1 MGILLTDIQKQRLRE
16 LNAPAE
22 LAEALFDEE
31 GERNRAFQE
40 MEKRLVEAGRER
52 LIRLRNT
59 SQRPKLCELEA
70 TLADALTAEGFVQ
83 VVTPLFLSKGMLERM
98 SITSDHP
105 LSQQVYWVNPHT
117 CLRPMLAPHLYAL
130 LKRLVR
136 LWEKPIRIFE
146 VGSCFR
152 KDSKGSHHSEEFT
165 MLNLVELGLPTE
177 SRHPRLKDL
186 ARLLMK
192 VSGIGQYEFIS
203 ESSDVYGET
212 IDIIGDQGVE
222 LCSCA
227 MGPHPL
233 DDAWGITDPWV
244 GLGLGLERLV
254 MVREGYRNIQRAGRS
269 LIYLDGVRLNI

>member
-1 MGILLTDIQKQRLRE
+1 MGIQLTDIQKQRLRE

-31 GERNRAFQE
+31 EERNRAFQE
-40 MEKRLVEAGRER
+40 MEKSLAEAGRQA
-52 LIRLRNT
+52 LTQLRDGSHRT
-59 SQRPKLCELEA
+59 AVCELEA
-70 TLADALTAEGFVQ
+70 TLAETLRAEGFIQ
-83 VVTPLFLSKGMLERM
+83 VITPLFLSKGLLERM
-98 SITSDHP
+98 SVTSDHP
-105 LSQQVYWVNPHT
+105 LNRQVYWLNPQQ

-146 VGSCFR
+146 VGPCFR
-152 KDSKGSHHSEEFT
+152 KESKGSHHLDEFT

-177 SRHPRLKDL
+177 SRHERLKEL
-186 ARLLMK
+186 AHLVTK
-192 VSGIGQYEFIS
+192 VSGIRHYELMLKSS
-203 ESSDVYGET
+203 EVYGET
-212 IDIIGDQGVE
+212 IDLVGEKGTE

-227 MGPHPL
+227 VGPHPL

-254 MVREGYRNIQRAGRS
+254 MVREGYQNIQRVGRS